1 MKKQILGIS
10 LITLTYQFSSAYTNV
25 KDIEINCSIKANVAQ
40 VSNVKYNPGKPAS
53 GRFDGIP
60 SSVGFKAHLE
70 NISSSSGCEILVSKY
85 KIYLGNLVASAGY
98 PAGQASDVELA
109 YQLQGKAIDLNL
121 KQYIGYKIN
130 DKYLPLFPEIHKESL
145 DLSFKDG
152 LISGVVS
159 LDFDLNWVYSVTP
172 IENMTDNQKLSLA
185 EKVSQFVLAKNSSV
199 FNSVAIN
206 SDYHSLLLKLEPK
219 TENLKRTYALLIWKI
234 FNEYK
239 LASQYTGHFLKFH
252 VGGEGSYYGEPL
264 ALALNKI
271 SHLPDSFSSAEII
284 QLITDFPTW
293 ILAGY
298 SGKDCLNFS
307 TAELEA
313 ALENLLVKLPVMTV
327 AEKYYL
333 KDPMTQIEGKVR
345 FISSCVDNKVSEKA
359 KSLALIILKNIK

>member
-1 MKKQILGIS
+1 M
-10 LITLTYQFSSAYTNV
+10 
-25 KDIEINCSIKANVAQ
+25 
-40 VSNVKYNPGKPAS
+40 
-53 GRFDGIP
+53 
-60 SSVGFKAHLE
+60 
-70 NISSSSGCEILVSKY
+70 
-85 KIYLGNLVASAGY
+85 
-98 PAGQASDVELA
+98 
-109 YQLQGKAIDLNL
+109 
-121 KQYIGYKIN
+121 
-130 DKYLPLFPEIHKESL
+130 
-145 DLSFKDG
+145 
-152 LISGVVS
+152 
-159 LDFDLNWVYSVTP
+159 
-172 IENMTDNQKLSLA
+172 
-185 EKVSQFVLAKNSSV
+185 LAKNSSV

-264 ALALNKI
+264 ALALNKT